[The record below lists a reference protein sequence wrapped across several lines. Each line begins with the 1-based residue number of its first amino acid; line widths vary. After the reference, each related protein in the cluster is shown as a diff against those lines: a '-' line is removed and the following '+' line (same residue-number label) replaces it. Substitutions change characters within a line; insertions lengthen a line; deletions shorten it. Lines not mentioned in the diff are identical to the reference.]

1 MQEFCKDGEDEL
13 GCDYSVVGVKNTNRT
28 IPCTPEAIFGEF
40 SSRFSNLTFF
50 HRPPTNNFY
59 PLSST
64 QVHLPL
70 WLWQMPKHKPLPPKV
85 RASNQ
90 YIFVPYLNVH
100 FAETYFA
107 TVRTIVAMGVTKG
120 KIVVL
125 VSLQLSSS
133 ALNSSATVTF
143 EDIHC

>member
-28 IPCTPEAIFGEF
+28 IPCTPESIIGEF
-40 SSRFSNLTFF
+40 SSRFSSLTFS

-64 QVHLPL
+64 QVHLPF
-70 WLWQMPKHKPLPPKV
+70 WLWQMPKHQFLPPKV
-85 RASNQ
+85 RASTKYMCFNA
-90 YIFVPYLNVH
+90 H
-100 FAETYFA
+100 CAGTYFA

-133 ALNSSATVTF
+133 ALSSSATVTF
-143 EDIHC
+143 KDIHC

>member
-1 MQEFCKDGEDEL
+1 M
-13 GCDYSVVGVKNTNRT
+13 
-28 IPCTPEAIFGEF
+28 
-40 SSRFSNLTFF
+40 
-50 HRPPTNNFY
+50 
-59 PLSST
+59 
-64 QVHLPL
+64 
-70 WLWQMPKHKPLPPKV
+70 
-85 RASNQ
+85 
-90 YIFVPYLNVH
+90 NVH

>member
-1 MQEFCKDGEDEL
+1 M
-13 GCDYSVVGVKNTNRT
+13 
-28 IPCTPEAIFGEF
+28 
-40 SSRFSNLTFF
+40 
-50 HRPPTNNFY
+50 
-59 PLSST
+59 
-64 QVHLPL
+64 
-70 WLWQMPKHKPLPPKV
+70 
-85 RASNQ
+85 
-90 YIFVPYLNVH
+90 H
-100 FAETYFA
+100 FAETYSA

>member
-13 GCDYSVVGVKNTNRT
+13 GCDYSVVGVENTNRT

-85 RASNQ
+85 RASN
-90 YIFVPYLNVH
+90 YIYTYLCH
-100 FAETYFA
+100 
-107 TVRTIVAMGVTKG
+107 I
-120 KIVVL
+120 
-125 VSLQLSSS
+125 
-133 ALNSSATVTF
+133 
-143 EDIHC
+143 